1 METKNNSAVR
11 RVTERDNVLCLHLYC
26 LMEVL
31 ERVSLVS
38 LKTQT

>member
-11 RVTERDNVLCLHLYC
+11 RVTERDKVLCLSLYC